1 MENIDLWLEQMIAL
15 SKRIFGNGFTPL
27 HRPVFEG
34 NERQYLVDCIDSNFV
49 SSVGAKVT
57 EFEEAVANFTGSK
70 YAIATVNG
78 TAALHTAI
86 ELAGVKPGDE
96 VISQALTF
104 IATCNAISYAGAEPL
119 FVDVDVDTMGLSPMA
134 LKHFLEE
141 NAEKRTTGTFNKTS
155 GKKIS
160 ACVPMHTFGFPCRI
174 AEIAEICADWDIALI
189 EDAAESLGSYVGSRH
204 TGTFASMGTLSF
216 NGNKVITTGGGGMI
230 LTDDSELAK
239 RAKYI
244 TTTAKV
250 PHPYEFVH
258 DEIGFNY
265 RMPNLNAAL
274 GCAQIERLNDFLMVK
289 AQLADQWGVFFEERS
304 VNFFRAL
311 KGNKANHWLNTLV
324 LESKVDRD
332 HFLKLTNDS
341 GVMTRPIWR
350 LMSEL
355 VMFSNCQT
363 DGLRNSLWLQ
373 DRVVN
378 IPSSVPDGALSPYS
392 GSQK

>member
-1 MENIDLWLEQMIAL
+1 MRKIDQISEDVVAFAR
-15 SKRIFGNGFTPL
+15 RIFGEDFVPL

-49 SSVGAKVT
+49 SSVGAKVS
-57 EFEEAVANFTGSK
+57 EFEQLVAEFTGSK
-70 YAIATVNG
+70 HAIATVNG
-78 TAALHTAI
+78 TAALHIAI

-104 IATCNAISYAGAEPL
+104 IATCNAISYAGAKPL
-119 FVDVDVDTMGLSPMA
+119 FVDVDVDTMGLSPVA
-134 LKHFLEE
+134 LKRFLEE
-141 NAEKRTTGTFNKTS
+141 NAEKRTSGTFNKTS

-174 AEIAEICADWDIALI
+174 VEIAEICADWDIALI
-189 EDAAESLGSYVGSRH
+189 EDAAESLGSYAGGRH
-204 TGTFASMGTLSF
+204 TGTFASMATLSF

-230 LTDDSELAK
+230 ITDDSELAK

-258 DEIGFNY
+258 DEIGYNY

-274 GCAQIERLNDFLMVK
+274 GCAQMERLDEFLMIK
-289 AQLADQWGVFFEERS
+289 AQLADQWDAFFHDRD
-304 VNFFRAL
+304 VDFVKAIN
-311 KGNKANHWLNTLV
+311 GNNANHWLNAIIFDSRL
-324 LESKVDRD
+324 DRD
-332 HFLKLTNDS
+332 EFLKMTNDNN
-341 GVMTRPIWR
+341 VMTRPIWT
-350 LMSEL
+350 LMSKL
-355 VMFSNCQT
+355 PMFKDCQT
-363 DGLRNSLWLQ
+363 DGLENSLWLE

-378 IPSSVPDGALSPYS
+378 IPSSVPDGAL
-392 GSQK
+392 KKLDK